1 VFAEDGSPP
10 ITLAEPSMITRSAAF
25 IAILIVFA
33 FLGWFAYSIAS
44 IPLTIVI
51 AIGIALILADFYPL
65 LRRLEER

>member
-1 VFAEDGSPP
+1 
-10 ITLAEPSMITRSAAF
+10 MITRSAAF